1 MRCLSSFH
9 CCLLGQVCLM
19 MASQDSALPELF
31 TKIKGAERTWD
42 KAREDDG
49 GGKISWVK
57 ERNSICDPDAE
68 GLNGALPAKLLE
80 EEGGNLELSPSPVQ
94 GEKHLIMLQ
103 TVHLKEGE
111 EDVQGVSQLNIQQ
124 QSGVHM
130 VVQRGASVLQPLV
143 VVQQG
148 VGAQQ
153 NLPTGVAISIQDGVY
168 TFHDVEVMQINV
180 LQEKVQAKDEENQS
194 MDKPPGMLLIKIDRS
209 KDLHAVE
216 GKVQQLPPNEE
227 GREKD
232 IFSVEKAKILS
243 CKAKDDMSVS
253 HYEHKEQ
260 EEEAVIKKT
269 DILEAQTNTQHRKK
283 GEKVIFHCDLCAFTS
298 LRISSL
304 NRHMKTHSDEKPHV
318 CHLCLKAFRT
328 VTLLRNHVNTHT
340 GTRPYKCS
348 DCEMAFVTSGE
359 LARHRRYKHTLE
371 KPFKCSMCKYS
382 SVEASKLK
390 RHLRSHT
397 GERPYNCYLCSYAS
411 KDTYKLKRHMVTHSG
426 EKPYECYVC
435 QARFTQSGTMKIHIL
450 QKHSENVPR
459 YQCPHCNTFIARKSD
474 LGVHLRNL
482 HSYLAVAMKCR
493 YCEALFH
500 ERYAL
505 IQHKKTHRN
514 EKRFKCDRCSY
525 ACKQE
530 RHLIVHMR
538 THTGE
543 KPFTCVCCSK
553 CFRQKQLL
561 TVHFRKHHDSN
572 FKPTVYECPKCGKG
586 YSRWNNMHKHAESC
600 GLVRAKSVTRRK
612 GNKGKK
618 KRCDRL
624 KHDVKQE
631 AVDLGSFQDVSF
643 VNTECCASEIVPVV
657 YGIETSTPR
666 EQKTEMTCEM
676 ILNMMDK

>member
-1 MRCLSSFH
+1 
-9 CCLLGQVCLM
+9 M
-19 MASQDSALPELF
+19 MASQDSALLEPF
-31 TKIKGAERTWD
+31 TKIKGAERPGD

-68 GLNGALPAKLLE
+68 GLNGTPLAKQLE
-80 EEGGNLELSPSPVQ
+80 EGGGNLELSPSPVQ

-111 EDVQGVSQLNIQQ
+111 DDLQGVSQLNIQQ

-130 VVQRGASVLQPLV
+130 VVQRGAGVLQPLV

-180 LQEKVQAKDEENQS
+180 LQEKVQAKDEEN
-194 MDKPPGMLLIKIDRS
+194 LS

-216 GKVQQLPPNEE
+216 GKGQQLPPNEE

-232 IFSVEKAKILS
+232 IFTVEKAKILS

-253 HYEHKEQ
+253 HCEPKEQ
-260 EEEAVIKKT
+260 EEQAVIKNT
-269 DILEAQTNTQHRKK
+269 DTLEAQKNTQHRKK

-298 LRISSL
+298 LRMSSL

-390 RHLRSHT
+390 RHIRSHT

-474 LGVHLRNL
+474 LGDFLSHPFPLPPMYTY
-482 HSYLAVAMKCR
+482 SG
-493 YCEALFH
+493 LF
-500 ERYAL
+500 
-505 IQHKKTHRN
+505 T
-514 EKRFKCDRCSY
+514 D
-525 ACKQE
+525 
-530 RHLIVHMR
+530 
-538 THTGE
+538 
-543 KPFTCVCCSK
+543 
-553 CFRQKQLL
+553 
-561 TVHFRKHHDSN
+561 
-572 FKPTVYECPKCGKG
+572 
-586 YSRWNNMHKHAESC
+586 
-600 GLVRAKSVTRRK
+600 
-612 GNKGKK
+612 
-618 KRCDRL
+618 
-624 KHDVKQE
+624 
-631 AVDLGSFQDVSF
+631 
-643 VNTECCASEIVPVV
+643 
-657 YGIETSTPR
+657 
-666 EQKTEMTCEM
+666 
-676 ILNMMDK
+676 

>member
-1 MRCLSSFH
+1 MWSWCGLNLKAMGCLSSFH

-80 EEGGNLELSPSPVQ
+80 EGGGNRELSPSPVQ

-111 EDVQGVSQLNIQQ
+111 EDVQG
-124 QSGVHM
+124 
-130 VVQRGASVLQPLV
+130 
-143 VVQQG
+143 
-148 VGAQQ
+148 
-153 NLPTGVAISIQDGVY
+153 
-168 TFHDVEVMQINV
+168 
-180 LQEKVQAKDEENQS
+180 
-194 MDKPPGMLLIKIDRS
+194 IDRS

-260 EEEAVIKKT
+260 EEEAVIKKPDT
-269 DILEAQTNTQHRKK
+269 LEAQTNTQHRKK

-600 GLVRAKSVTRRK
+600 GLVRAKAVTRRK

>member
-1 MRCLSSFH
+1 
-9 CCLLGQVCLM
+9 M
-19 MASQDSALPELF
+19 MAAQDSHLPEPF
-31 TKIKGAERTWD
+31 TKIKGAERIWD
-42 KAREDDG
+42 RAREDDG
-49 GGKISWVK
+49 GDRLPWVK
-57 ERNSICDPDAE
+57 ERNSICDPDVE
-68 GLNGALPAKLLE
+68 VLNGAPPAKAL
-80 EEGGNLELSPSPVQ
+80 EGGRNLELSPSLIQ
-94 GEKHLIMLQ
+94 SEKHLIMLQ
-103 TVHLKEGE
+103 TVRLKEGE
-111 EDVQGVSQLNIQQ
+111 EDLQAVSQLNIQQ
-124 QSGVHM
+124 QSGLHM

-153 NLPTGVAISIQDGVY
+153 NIPTGVAISLQDGVY
-168 TFHDVEVMQINV
+168 TFHDMEVMQINV
-180 LQEKVQAKDEENQS
+180 LQEKVQAKDEENKS
-194 MDKPPGMLLIKIDRS
+194 MDKSPGMLLIKIDRT

-216 GKVQQLPPNEE
+216 GKVQQLLPNEE
-227 GREKD
+227 GKEED
-232 IFSVEKAKILS
+232 TFTAENAEILS
-243 CKAKDDMSVS
+243 CTAKDDISVS
-253 HYEHKEQ
+253 LNEPKEQ
-260 EEEAVIKKT
+260 GEQSVVKKT
-269 DILEAQTNTQHRKK
+269 DTLEAHTNTQHRKK
-283 GEKVIFHCDLCAFTS
+283 GEKVTIHCDLCAFTS
-298 LRISSL
+298 LRMSSL
-304 NRHMKTHSDEKPHV
+304 NRHMKTHSDEKPHL

-371 KPFKCSMCKYS
+371 KPFKCSVCKYS

-390 RHLRSHT
+390 RHIRSHT
-397 GERPYNCYLCSYAS
+397 GERPYNCCLCSYAS

-459 YQCPHCNTFIARKSD
+459 YQCPHCNAFIARKSD

-482 HSYLAVAMKCR
+482 HSYLAVAMKCS
-493 YCEALFH
+493 YCEAVFH

-530 RHLIVHMR
+530 RHLIVHKR

-543 KPFTCVCCSK
+543 KPFTCVSCSK

-586 YSRWNNMHKHAESC
+586 YSRWNNMHKHAENC
-600 GLVRAKSVTRRK
+600 GLARAKVVTRHK
-612 GNKGKK
+612 GSKGKK
-618 KRCDRL
+618 KRWNSL
-624 KHDVKQE
+624 KQDVKQE
-631 AVDLGSFQDVSF
+631 AVDLGSFQDVSV
-643 VNTECCASEIVPVV
+643 VNTECCASEIVPVE

>member
-1 MRCLSSFH
+1 
-9 CCLLGQVCLM
+9 M
-19 MASQDSALPELF
+19 MASQDSALLEPF
-31 TKIKGAERTWD
+31 TKIKGAERPGD

-68 GLNGALPAKLLE
+68 GLNGTPLAKQLE
-80 EEGGNLELSPSPVQ
+80 EGGGNLELSPSPVQ

-111 EDVQGVSQLNIQQ
+111 DDLQGVSQLNIQQ

-130 VVQRGASVLQPLV
+130 VVQRGAGVLQPLV

-180 LQEKVQAKDEENQS
+180 LQEKVQ
-194 MDKPPGMLLIKIDRS
+194 IDRS

-216 GKVQQLPPNEE
+216 GKGQQLPPNEE

-232 IFSVEKAKILS
+232 IFTVEKAKILS

-253 HYEHKEQ
+253 HCEPKEQ
-260 EEEAVIKKT
+260 EEQAVIKNT
-269 DILEAQTNTQHRKK
+269 DTLEAQKNTQHRKK

-298 LRISSL
+298 LRMSSL

-382 SVEASKLK
+382 SVEVM
-390 RHLRSHT
+390 
-397 GERPYNCYLCSYAS
+397 PDMLCPICSCVQ
-411 KDTYKLKRHMVTHSG
+411 TLPVLL
-426 EKPYECYVC
+426 
-435 QARFTQSGTMKIHIL
+435 FKIWSL
-450 QKHSENVPR
+450 NS
-459 YQCPHCNTFIARKSD
+459 PH
-474 LGVHLRNL
+474 
-482 HSYLAVAMKCR
+482 
-493 YCEALFH
+493 AL
-500 ERYAL
+500 
-505 IQHKKTHRN
+505 
-514 EKRFKCDRCSY
+514 C
-525 ACKQE
+525 
-530 RHLIVHMR
+530 
-538 THTGE
+538 
-543 KPFTCVCCSK
+543 
-553 CFRQKQLL
+553 
-561 TVHFRKHHDSN
+561 
-572 FKPTVYECPKCGKG
+572 
-586 YSRWNNMHKHAESC
+586 
-600 GLVRAKSVTRRK
+600 
-612 GNKGKK
+612 
-618 KRCDRL
+618 
-624 KHDVKQE
+624 
-631 AVDLGSFQDVSF
+631 
-643 VNTECCASEIVPVV
+643 
-657 YGIETSTPR
+657 
-666 EQKTEMTCEM
+666 
-676 ILNMMDK
+676 

>member
-1 MRCLSSFH
+1 MRSLSSFL
-9 CCLLGQVCLM
+9 CCLLGQVHLV
-19 MASQDSALPELF
+19 MASQDSALPEPF

-49 GGKISWVK
+49 GV
-57 ERNSICDPDAE
+57 P
-68 GLNGALPAKLLE
+68 LAKQL

-111 EDVQGVSQLNIQQ
+111 DELQGVSQLNIQT

-180 LQEKVQAKDEENQS
+180 LQEKVQTKDEENLS
-194 MDKPPGMLLIKIDRS
+194 LDKPPGMLLIK
-209 KDLHAVE
+209 
-216 GKVQQLPPNEE
+216 QLPPNEE

-232 IFSVEKAKILS
+232 IFTAEKAKILS
-243 CKAKDDMSVS
+243 CKAKDDMSTS
-253 HYEHKEQ
+253 HCEHKEQ
-260 EEEAVIKKT
+260 EEQAVIKNT
-269 DILEAQTNTQHRKK
+269 DALETQKNTQHRKK
-283 GEKVIFHCDLCAFTS
+283 GKKMIFHCDLCAFTS
-298 LRISSL
+298 LRMSSL

-390 RHLRSHT
+390 RHIRSHT

-474 LGVHLRNL
+474 LG
-482 HSYLAVAMKCR
+482 
-493 YCEALFH
+493 EFG
-500 ERYAL
+500 
-505 IQHKKTHRN
+505 
-514 EKRFKCDRCSY
+514 FK
-525 ACKQE
+525 
-530 RHLIVHMR
+530 
-538 THTGE
+538 
-543 KPFTCVCCSK
+543 
-553 CFRQKQLL
+553 
-561 TVHFRKHHDSN
+561 
-572 FKPTVYECPKCGKG
+572 
-586 YSRWNNMHKHAESC
+586 
-600 GLVRAKSVTRRK
+600 
-612 GNKGKK
+612 
-618 KRCDRL
+618 
-624 KHDVKQE
+624 
-631 AVDLGSFQDVSF
+631 
-643 VNTECCASEIVPVV
+643 
-657 YGIETSTPR
+657 
-666 EQKTEMTCEM
+666 
-676 ILNMMDK
+676 

>member
-1 MRCLSSFH
+1 
-9 CCLLGQVCLM
+9 M
-19 MASQDSALPELF
+19 MASQDSDLPEPF

-42 KAREDDG
+42 REREDVG
-49 GGKISWVK
+49 GDKMSWVK
-57 ERNSICDPDAE
+57 ERNSICEPDAE
-68 GLNGALPAKLLE
+68 VLNGASPAKVL
-80 EEGGNLELSPSPVQ
+80 EGGGNMELSPSLMQ

-103 TVHLKEGE
+103 TVRLKEGE
-111 EDVQGVSQLNIQQ
+111 EDDLQGVSQLNNQQ

-153 NLPTGVAISIQDGVY
+153 NMPTGVAISIQDGVY
-168 TFHDVEVMQINV
+168 TFHDMEVMQINV
-180 LQEKVQAKDEENQS
+180 LQEKVQGKDEENKS
-194 MDKPPGMLLIKIDRS
+194 TDKPPGMLLIKIDRS

-216 GKVQQLPPNEE
+216 GKTQEVSPNEE

-232 IFSVEKAKILS
+232 TFNVEKAKILS
-243 CKAKDDMSVS
+243 CKAKDDMSVPY
-253 HYEHKEQ
+253 YELKQQ
-260 EEEAVIKKT
+260 EEQAAVKNSGIP
-269 DILEAQTNTQHRKK
+269 EAQTNTQHRKK
-283 GEKVIFHCDLCAFTS
+283 GEKVILHCDLCAFTCI
-298 LRISSL
+298 RISSL
-304 NRHMKTHSDEKPHV
+304 NRHMKTHSDEKPHL

-371 KPFKCSMCKYS
+371 KPFKCSVCKYS

-390 RHLRSHT
+390 RHIRSHT
-397 GERPYNCYLCSYAS
+397 GERPYSCCLCSYAS

-459 YQCPHCNTFIARKSD
+459 YQCPRCNTFIARKSD

-482 HSYLAVAMKCR
+482 HSYLAVAMKCS
-493 YCEALFH
+493 YCDAVFH

-530 RHLIVHMR
+530 RHLIVHKR

-561 TVHFRKHHDSN
+561 TVHFRKHHDSS

-600 GLVRAKSVTRRK
+600 GLVRAKAVTHHK
-612 GNKGKK
+612 GSKSKK
-618 KRCDRL
+618 KRGASL
-624 KHDVKQE
+624 KEDVKQE
-631 AVDLGSFQDVSF
+631 AVDLGSFQDISC
-643 VNTECCASEIVPVV
+643 VNTEHCASEIVPVEC
-657 YGIETSTPR
+657 GIETSTPR
-666 EQKTEMTCEM
+666 EQKTEITCEM